1 MNFDYYIYRLTDTT
15 SDPYDVDSYTQ
26 IVRQVYPINADT
38 QKKTWTKD
46 DKSFFFREGL
56 SGNLV
61 FKNTPSHNDF
71 TFFNDLQSD
80 DVWKYYRHLFVIQD
94 RSDSSIYVRVFFSI
108 TDGEYDLDTCS
119 VSFKTQPLDK
129 YSCIKEKEDV
139 IVNVLDQ
146 TPKITVTAK
155 LPENLGYDVVLQER
169 HHKGGYYRGIY
180 YEKRE
185 DLLEAIPQAYDYPS
199 SKWCTSSGSLIEIIV
214 DGESVWCYIMVQARA
229 SFDCEGGAIPT
240 VVDYTALQGS
250 CNVDGTILMY
260 KNCDAY
266 ERLIEVTECLENIP
280 QKPTIAGD
288 WRLIYSDCNF
298 NIALWV
304 EMTYTELT
312 ISNGRTLK
320 AVIEKL
326 VEDCGFEFKS
336 TFLYFE
342 GDNKITGETN
352 KLNNLIVFQKSDVK
366 RPNAS
371 NDARIL
377 DISLGEFMDEFSI
390 LFNGGYFID
399 DDNYLRWEHIHFFEN
414 GGSYDLANTSDT
426 NLTESGSHAK
436 FIKSKS
442 KYSYDKFDL
451 PEKERWEI
459 LDGELEDFKPNEIT
473 YDFGCVDKGNILERN
488 TAQLATDIFTIY
500 FKSEYVSDQGMVL
513 LQCNGDNELENETGV
528 LSNDLI
534 ANGHLSIANLLN
546 NYWKYNRPFNTGTMN
561 KILTTFE
568 STKKI
573 KKQTTLSY
581 QLCSNNFD
589 PDKLKTTE
597 LGDGEV
603 QDAEQALNTGV
614 VDVNLMYEL

>member
-94 RSDSSIYVRVFFSI
+94 RSDSSIYMRVFFSI

-169 HHKGGYYRGIY
+169 HEKGGYYRGIY

-199 SKWCTSSGSLIEIIV
+199 STKWCTSSGTQIKIIV

-229 SFDCEGGAIPT
+229 SFDCEGGVIPT
-240 VVDYTALQGS
+240 VVDYTALQSS

-280 QKPTIAGD
+280 QKPTIDGD
-288 WRLIYSDCNF
+288 WRLIYFDCNF
-298 NIALWV
+298 NIALWA

-312 ISNGRTLK
+312 LSNGRTLK
-320 AVIEKL
+320 AVVEKL
-326 VEDCGFEFKS
+326 IENCGFEFKS
-336 TFLYFE
+336 IFFE
-342 GDNKITGETN
+342 NGINPITGETN
-352 KLNNLIVFQKSDVK
+352 KLNNLIVFQKSDIK

-377 DISLGEFMDEFSI
+377 DISFGEFMDEFSI

-414 GGSYDLANTSDT
+414 GGGYGVVNDSDT
-426 NLTESGSHAK
+426 DLTESGSYAK

-513 LQCNGDNELENETGV
+513 LQCNSDNELENEIGV

-581 QLCSNNFD
+581 QLCSNDFD